1 MGRGSGFPGCTI
13 LFPDILISN
22 TFFPIEPFSILM
34 LMSHVTL
41 STPHKDPWLA
51 EEFLCLS

>member
-22 TFFPIEPFSILM
+22 TFFPIEPFFILM